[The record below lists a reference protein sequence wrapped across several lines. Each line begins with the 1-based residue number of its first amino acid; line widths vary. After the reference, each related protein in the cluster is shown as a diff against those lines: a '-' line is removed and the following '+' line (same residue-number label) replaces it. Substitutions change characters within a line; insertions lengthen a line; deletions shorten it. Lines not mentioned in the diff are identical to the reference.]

1 MIDIF
6 EWNKM
11 VPLHNQVP
19 PKYAGLSNKTNIG
32 IAELCVRV
40 PYVCLMFGLPYVVK
54 YVSLM
59 SLGSFIWVVRN
70 VAIQL
75 V

>member
-1 MIDIF
+1 
-6 EWNKM
+6 M

-19 PKYAGLSNKTNIG
+19 PKYARFSYKINIW
-32 IAELCVRV
+32 IAELRVRV

-70 VAIQL
+70 VAIVL

>member
-1 MIDIF
+1 
-6 EWNKM
+6 M

-19 PKYAGLSNKTNIG
+19 RKYARFSYKINIG
-32 IAELCVRV
+32 IVELRVRV
-40 PYVCLMFGLPYVVK
+40 PSFFLMFGLPYVVK

>member
-1 MIDIF
+1 MDIF

-19 PKYAGLSNKTNIG
+19 RKYARFPFKINLG
-32 IAELCVRV
+32 IDELRVRV
-40 PYVCLMFGLPYVVK
+40 PYVFLMFGLPYVVK

-59 SLGSFIWVVRN
+59 SLGSFI
-70 VAIQL
+70 
-75 V
+75 